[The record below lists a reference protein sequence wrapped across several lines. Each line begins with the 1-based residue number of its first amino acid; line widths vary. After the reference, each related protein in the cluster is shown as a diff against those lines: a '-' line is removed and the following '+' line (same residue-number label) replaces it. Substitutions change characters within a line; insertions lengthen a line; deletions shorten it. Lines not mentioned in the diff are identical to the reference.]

1 MGYISEQT
9 SDIIIMNWKV
19 LIFTIILYTQVE
31 TSMSA
36 DISNH
41 TLLTTEEVLL
51 SRSNDHQNN
60 LRVRDLQGGGSERK
74 LILNVLNLSYRQPFS
89 RFFVLIHND
98 QATPLY
104 TLGEPSKGLARKAE
118 FGQPGRVCVIFW
130 LFI

>member
-1 MGYISEQT
+1 
-9 SDIIIMNWKV
+9 
-19 LIFTIILYTQVE
+19 
-31 TSMSA
+31 MSV

-51 SRSNDHQNN
+51 SRSNNHQNN
-60 LRVRDLQGGGSERK
+60 LRVRDLQVPGGGERK
-74 LILNVLNLSYRQPFS
+74 FILNVLNLSYRQPFS
-89 RFFVLIHND
+89 MFFVLIHNS

-104 TLGEPSKGLARKAE
+104 TLGEPSKGLARMAE